1 MRDDDEDSYDEQW
14 SATGVRGRAARLREA
29 IAQQTDVRRV
39 KAVMVFWNHFDA
51 GLVEGENIV
60 FVHGD
65 RLVGW
70 LQEQRGEM
78 SSEWVDHVVTC
89 IKKARP
95 PEHPALWNRRL
106 RVDLRARSAAAA
118 SSTASGVASE
128 S

>member
-1 MRDDDEDSYDEQW
+1 
-14 SATGVRGRAARLREA
+14 
-29 IAQQTDVRRV
+29 
-39 KAVMVFWNHFDA
+39 VMVFWNHFDA

-78 SSEWVDHVVTC
+78 SSEWVDHVAAC

-95 PEHPALWNRRL
+95 PEHPALWNRIGEL
-106 RVDLRARSAAAA
+106 AA
-118 SSTASGVASE
+118 SMSGS
-128 S
+128 